1 MLERSEVLLHQ
12 RRVRMRECTNL
23 QNSLEADFELRLLR
37 DDRWSDA
44 HARTNG
50 SQLAKSSYREAE
62 SNVKF
67 LSCFLG
73 CGASFTLLQAREQL
87 S

>member
-37 DDRWSDA
+37 DDR
-44 HARTNG
+44 
-50 SQLAKSSYREAE
+50 
-62 SNVKF
+62 
-67 LSCFLG
+67 
-73 CGASFTLLQAREQL
+73 
-87 S
+87 